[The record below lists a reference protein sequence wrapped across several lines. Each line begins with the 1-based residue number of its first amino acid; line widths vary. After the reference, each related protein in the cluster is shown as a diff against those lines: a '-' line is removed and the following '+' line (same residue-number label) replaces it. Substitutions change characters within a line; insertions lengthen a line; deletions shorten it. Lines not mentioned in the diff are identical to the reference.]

1 MQQNQPDNV
10 SFQNFNVQQ
19 NQPNNVILEQNKLS
33 YMTNTYD
40 HKFSNMITS
49 YDAKKQGFSI
59 SDNYQTTGAERNQ
72 YKQPYFSNSSV
83 GYTLQK
89 YRP

>member
-10 SFQNFNVQQ
+10 SSQNFNVQQ

-33 YMTNTYD
+33 YKTNTYD

-49 YDAKKQGFSI
+49 YDAKK
-59 SDNYQTTGAERNQ
+59 
-72 YKQPYFSNSSV
+72 
-83 GYTLQK
+83 
-89 YRP
+89 